1 MISGEGSLVRMFRDQ
16 PNGDE
21 NRERFHMSLESAAPA
36 SGARLRLFVFTT
48 GLNPHNAPVLAALLA
63 AEQLDLAGLYLTKSF
78 GGDRGLRV
86 RIRRILSFGFRN
98 VLRIGLQYIAHRLR
112 GGGAARATGA
122 AVRAVAAELAR
133 RRTPILRGG
142 DWPVALEAAASTDA
156 DLVLLLYF
164 NRIIPEAFV
173 SKCRRIY
180 NIHPGKLP
188 EYRGVQVP
196 FWVLKAREPRGFITL
211 HEVEATV
218 DTGRV
223 VYERA
228 VPAGGRS
235 INDLMNA
242 LSACLAEDL
251 PGLLQEL
258 CRGER
263 AASVQDERKAVF
275 HKRPTAAD
283 VTAFLRAGGRYF

>member
-1 MISGEGSLVRMFRDQ
+1 
-16 PNGDE
+16 
-21 NRERFHMSLESAAPA
+21 MSLDSAAPA
-36 SGARLRLFVFTT
+36 SDARLRLFVFTT

-63 AEQLDLAGLYLTKSF
+63 AERFDLAGLYLSQSF
-78 GGDRGLRV
+78 GGDRGLRF
-86 RIRRILSFGFRN
+86 RIRRILGFGLCN
-98 VLRIGLQYIAHRLR
+98 VLRIGLQYLAYRLR
-112 GGGAARATGA
+112 RGGAAREARAT
-122 AVRAVAAELAR
+122 VRAVATELAR
-133 RRTPILRGG
+133 RRTPILRGR
-142 DWPVALEAAASTDA
+142 DWPVALEAAASTEA

-164 NRIIPEAFV
+164 NRIVPEAFV

-188 EYRGVQVP
+188 EYRGVQAP

-235 INDLMNA
+235 INDLMHA
-242 LSACLAEDL
+242 LSACLAVDL

-263 AASVQDERKAVF
+263 TASVQDGRKAAF
-275 HKRPTAAD
+275 HKRPTATD
-283 VTAFLRAGGRYF
+283 VTAFLSAGGRYF